1 MNKVREKCHFHQRA
15 HLIKHT
21 PNSPVAIDRQAFV
34 NAIVNSQAGPFVLS
48 RVKEYVSP
56 DILKLVENRERSR
69 ARLANSLREALEML
83 QAEL

>member
-1 MNKVREKCHFHQRA
+1 M
-15 HLIKHT
+15 
-21 PNSPVAIDRQAFV
+21 